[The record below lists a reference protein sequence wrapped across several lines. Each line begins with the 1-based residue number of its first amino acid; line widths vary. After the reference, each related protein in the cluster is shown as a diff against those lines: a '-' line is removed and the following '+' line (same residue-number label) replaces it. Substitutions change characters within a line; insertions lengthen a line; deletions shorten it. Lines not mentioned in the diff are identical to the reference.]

1 MVKIYD
7 QLTKYIRIFET
18 DVFGQW
24 ISNYGGRRTRE
35 DPMQMPF
42 VSYSNAVHEFI
53 EDIYMFMDSHK
64 EYNLKNYEAILNEN
78 HIEWGSRSM
87 AEANASKLDDKC
99 IMALLMGLVRADRF
113 SEGIILEFLKKG
125 IVLSWLKRLEEF
137 NQ

>member
-1 MVKIYD
+1 MSSVYEP
-7 QLTKYIRIFET
+7 LTKYIKVFEE
-18 DVFGQW
+18 DGFGEW
-24 ISNYGGRRTRE
+24 IVNRNSRGTRE

-42 VSYSNAVHEFI
+42 VSYSNVVHEFI

-87 AEANASKLDDKC
+87 AEADASKLDDKC